1 MNGKKTHGITTETV
15 KRLFLDAGAVYLNYG
30 ETEERL
36 LGATNDGNTFTIEQ
50 DIREIEVDGA
60 RGPVK
65 GLRRIIEVRAQVVAN
80 LLEMTADNLKTALAG
95 STMEDYPDGE
105 EKTHDK
111 ISRKLTIA
119 DTDYIGN
126 VALVGEISGSQEPVI
141 CIIKNALVDG
151 NFSIDTADKEEA
163 GLEVTFT
170 GHFDPAD
177 MDDEPW
183 EIRFPVIGEGA

>member
-1 MNGKKTHGITTETV
+1 MTKYHGVTTETV

-50 DIREIEVDGA
+50 DVREIEVDGA

-65 GLRRIIEVRAQVVAN
+65 GLRRIIEVRAQIVAN
-80 LLEMTADNLKTALAG
+80 LLELTAENLKTALAG

-151 NFSIDTADKEEA
+151 NFNIDTADKEEA

-170 GHFDPAD
+170 GHFDPD
-177 MDDEPW
+177 EMDEEPW
-183 EIRFPVIGEGA
+183 EIRFPVIE

>member
-1 MNGKKTHGITTETV
+1 MARQHGITTETV

-50 DIREIEVDGA
+50 DVREIEVDGA

-65 GLRRIIEVRAQVVAN
+65 GLRRIIEVRAQIVAN
-80 LLEMTADNLKTALAG
+80 LLELTADNLKTALAG

-151 NFSIDTADKEEA
+151 NLSIDTADKEEA

>member
-1 MNGKKTHGITTETV
+1 MTKYHGVTTETV

-50 DIREIEVDGA
+50 DVREIEVDGA

-65 GLRRIIEVRAQVVAN
+65 GLRRIIEVRAQIVAN
-80 LLEMTADNLKTALAG
+80 LLELTAENLKTALAG

-151 NFSIDTADKEEA
+151 NFNIDTADKEEA

>member
-1 MNGKKTHGITTETV
+1 MARYHGVTTETV
-15 KRLFLDAGAVYLNYG
+15 KRLFVDAGAVYLNYG

-36 LGATNDGNTFTIEQ
+36 LGATNDGNTFSIEQ

-65 GLRRIIEVRAQVVAN
+65 GLRRIIEVRAQIVAN
-80 LLEMTADNLKTALAG
+80 LLELTAENLKTALAG

-111 ISRKLTIA
+111 ISRKLTVS

-141 CIIKNALVDG
+141 CIVKNAIADG
-151 NFSIDTADKEEA
+151 NFNIDTVDKEEA
-163 GLEVTFT
+163 GLEITFT

-177 MDDEPW
+177 MDEEPW
-183 EIRFPVIGEGA
+183 EIRFPVIGEGAE